1 MSLKWK
7 ILLWEVCGRGDDDAR
22 ECERG
27 KLPLCWSEW
36 YKCENKV
43 AVFAKALVQDPEKSK
58 QLGGQTWTCTL
69 VSVG

>member
-1 MSLKWK
+1 MGEATIIMS
-7 ILLWEVCGRGDDDAR
+7 VNR
-22 ECERG
+22 ETFV
-27 KLPLCWSEW
+27 PLYWSEW